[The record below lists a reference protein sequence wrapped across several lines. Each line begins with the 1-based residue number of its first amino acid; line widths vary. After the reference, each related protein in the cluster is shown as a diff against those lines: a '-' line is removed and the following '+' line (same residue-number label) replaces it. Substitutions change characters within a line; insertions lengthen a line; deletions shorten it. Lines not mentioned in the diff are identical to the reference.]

1 MKTKSQIVPIV
12 AIAIASSVG
21 SALAADLPKEGSYDF
36 TGCWSGV
43 SNLIAFSKTH
53 WAFTYEQTGT
63 TLSNPPGGFLDNRSF
78 RCVGMFTS
86 FGGKTANSTVCE
98 SFAVDDGKIL
108 THFSSTSDG
117 KVTREVVQGTG
128 KYEGLISTGIA
139 QPLGP
144 FPSAKAGTFQ
154 NCNRQ
159 TGSYKLK

>member
-86 FGGKTANSTVCE
+86 FGGKTTNSTVCE

-128 KYEGLISTGIA
+128 KYEGLVSTGIA